1 MRSVLIVK
9 PSSLGD
15 IVHTLPAVHFVKLS
29 YPNAS
34 ICWLANSEWVPILQ
48 GNPDLDRVIS
58 FPRREFRGAAG
69 LLRFVGW
76 SRELGALKPD
86 LVLDF
91 QGLLRSAWLSRTSG
105 GKRIVGLSDAR
116 EGARFF
122 YQATASVRSNQHSV
136 DRYLALAHLVGATVT
151 GAVQFPLPEGCAP
164 ANLELPRRTILLHPF
179 SRGEG
184 KSLTS
189 EEITNLIRLLS
200 PYYVIVVGKSDQP
213 LLLGSNAVSLANQTD
228 LLQLIWLIRRAAFV
242 ISVDSGPMHIASAIT
257 SQLLSIHTWSDPT
270 KVGPYNPG
278 ASVWKNGRIYEV
290 RELREKWIPEAQ
302 NERPNVTQIAN
313 FVHEKLRAST

>member
-15 IVHTLPAVHFVKLS
+15 IVHTLPAVHFVKSS

-48 GNPDLDRVIS
+48 GNPDLDRIIS

-69 LLRFVGW
+69 LLQFIGW
-76 SRELGALKPD
+76 SRELASLKPD

-122 YQATASVRSNQHSV
+122 YQATAPVRANQHSV
-136 DRYLALAHLVGATVT
+136 DRYLALAHLAGAAVE
-151 GAVQFPLPEGCAP
+151 GAAEFPLPAGRP
-164 ANLELPRRTILLHPF
+164 AAGFELPRRTVLLHPF

-189 EEITNLIRLLS
+189 EEITDLARLLA
-200 PYYVIVVGKSDQP
+200 PHLVIVVGKSDQS
-213 LLLGSNAVSLANQTD
+213 LTLDRNAVSLANQTD

-257 SQLLSIHTWSDPT
+257 SQLLSIHTWSDPA
-270 KVGPYNPG
+270 KVGPYNPD
-278 ASVWKNGRIYEV
+278 ASVWKNGRICKV
-290 RELREKWIPEAQ
+290 SELGEKWIAETQ
-302 NERPNVTQIAN
+302 NERPDVIQIAN
-313 FVHEKLRAST
+313 FVHEKLRDSS